1 MRTTMADEFAEW
13 CENNNVQKVV
23 AALQSGLDVNLRNRY
38 GHTGLLVAIRNGHS
52 NVVEVLLEQDQ
63 LDINCIFKDI
73 WASAESYTALH
84 FAVRHEHPEIVRLL
98 LQDPRTDPNIKDK
111 EGNTPLMLALKLGFK
126 ACFEPLLFHERVDL
140 DTRDNCQRTGA
151 EVER

>member
-1 MRTTMADEFAEW
+1 M
-13 CENNNVQKVV
+13 
-23 AALQSGLDVNLRNRY
+23 
-38 GHTGLLVAIRNGHS
+38 
-52 NVVEVLLEQDQ
+52 EQAQ
-63 LDINCIFKDI
+63 LDINVIFKDI

-84 FAVRHEHPEIVRLL
+84 FAVRQERPEVVRLL

-111 EGNTPLMLALKLGFK
+111 EGNTPLMLALKMGFK
-126 ACFEPLLFHERVDL
+126 ACFEPLLFHDRVDL

>member
-1 MRTTMADEFAEW
+1 M
-13 CENNNVQKVV
+13 
-23 AALQSGLDVNLRNRY
+23 
-38 GHTGLLVAIRNGHS
+38 
-52 NVVEVLLEQDQ
+52 
-63 LDINCIFKDI
+63 
-73 WASAESYTALH
+73 H
-84 FAVRHEHPEIVRLL
+84 FAVRQERPEIVRLL